1 MKQISISGIIGW
13 DSTAQQLREA
23 LAAAG
28 GEAVELVFSS
38 PGGFVGEGLEMYN
51 LVRNYP
57 GATTARLSGYAMS
70 MASYIPLAADRI
82 VAEDNAIY
90 MIHNVR
96 GGVWGDHN
104 DILKYGEMTKAMSRM
119 LARAYVAR
127 SGKSAEEIAA
137 MMDRETYLFGE
148 DMVAAGFADEVI
160 GATAGD
166 EDRETATALAR
177 MALDEC
183 SNRMAAD
190 VAAVKADLTKAA
202 ALAGRINH
210 QPRAKATAKP
220 ADEGA
225 RSMLTLTQLRAEH
238 PELVAAIEA
247 EARQGMITT
256 EELQAQLATAKADGA
271 AAENQRIKDVRA
283 QLIPG
288 HEALIEALAADG
300 KTSGAE
306 AALAIVGAERALRN
320 QALAA
325 IEGEAPPA
333 APHAEA
339 SDGGK
344 TMKRAAFNALSQAD
358 RRAFNASGGKIID

>member
-13 DSTAQQLREA
+13 DATAQQLREA
-23 LAAAG
+23 LAAAN
-28 GEAVELVFSS
+28 GEAVELVISS

-148 DMVAAGFADEVI
+148 DMVAEGFADEII
-160 GATAGD
+160 GATSE

-177 MALDEC
+177 MAMDEC

-202 ALAGRINH
+202 ALAGRINQ
-210 QPRAKATAKP
+210 QPRATATAKP
-220 ADEGA
+220 ADKGA
-225 RSMLTLTQLRAEH
+225 RTMLTLTQLRAEH
-238 PELVAAIEA
+238 SELVAAIEA

-306 AALAIVGAERALRN
+306 AALAIVGAEKALRN

-333 APHAEA
+333 APHAEGG
-339 SDGGK
+339 DGGK